1 MCYGANQRPAVY
13 SLVHSHFSKRAW
25 PPPITI
31 YVPDKSAR
39 VIREEVEEVRTL
51 PVLVFLTSK
60 ATSLTPSGPVP
71 TFHAFVSSPSP
82 GATGAVYLTL
92 R

>member
-1 MCYGANQRPAVY
+1 MYDRANQRPAVY

-31 YVPDKSAR
+31 F
-39 VIREEVEEVRTL
+39 

-71 TFHAFVSSPSP
+71 TFHALVSSPSP
-82 GATGAVYLTL
+82 GATGAVNFTL